1 MELDVSIAAAASRRG
16 RSDERQAFRYK
27 GISTLYQDVVCIHQ
41 HQSDGVFS
49 TIITNVAFDL
59 VSRYLLVQSSQWHTI
74 HSKQFSLYESMEA
87 GRQEEEDG
95 LETIVYLLDY
105 LFSHL
110 PGLSIVLTGNS
121 VEECTLPYFCT
132 MLSDRLR
139 AEPYLLNSYLRLL
152 ASMASTSPS
161 SAEAVYQFID
171 TAPSEHVSWS
181 IMVNALNEC
190 EKLIATDGG
199 QRSLLNT
206 DLTGLVA
213 MLRLMIQV
221 LRHTSNC
228 PNILASLQV
237 NTVHLCIRLLYQP
250 IHVMLKAELLAFLTC
265 IASNA
270 SYAQLILEQLE
281 VGHILD
287 SGPQQGL
294 LYELETV
301 ESSFQAYPL
310 TLHFLEL
317 VKKLIEVLGV
327 SAVVASP
334 VFPHIC
340 SFALHHVFAKYD
352 FLTYL
357 PSRSGEKWKLASE
370 SLAILSEIV
379 SYFPAVCGSPSS
391 DASEL
396 VKTRLCDTVGELLS
410 ADLALQKL
418 FSLLQ
423 LSPSHS
429 LLDYAT
435 LPSDCIAESSLFVD
449 SQLFDSYGPQL
460 HLLIVVVTLLQR
472 LLGVSTE
479 AISRL
484 GLHSST
490 HPSALVTSLA
500 SQLLTDSHSA
510 LSLFLCATSTGS
522 PSLQRATFGAL
533 RLFCDQ
539 VNQGMLISIL
549 DKYPTEV
556 ALVQNALISLL
567 FSVLFTQTPEE
578 VANQAVHALLDWLL
592 AHARSAFPSV
602 TSLLVFNLQSL
613 SAGSLSPSESVLGTL
628 LAFVNDPV
636 LVAFHV
642 QAASKVLRL
651 LWLLCSHQEVGFK
664 GKLEGSDRSFRDS
677 AKRCSTPRSV

>member
-1 MELDVSIAAAASRRG
+1 M
-16 RSDERQAFRYK
+16 
-27 GISTLYQDVVCIHQ
+27 VCIHQ
-41 HQSDGVFS
+41 HQNDEVFAR
-49 TIITNVAFDL
+49 IITNVAFDL

-74 HSKQFSLYESMEA
+74 HSKQFSLYESMEG
-87 GRQEEEDG
+87 GRQEDEDG

-152 ASMASTSPS
+152 AAMASTSPS

-265 IASNA
+265 VASNA

-287 SGPQQGL
+287 SGAQQGL

-301 ESSFQAYPL
+301 EASFQAYPL

-317 VKKLIEVLGV
+317 TKKLIEVLGV
-327 SAVVASP
+327 SSVVASP
-334 VFPHIC
+334 VFPHL
-340 SFALHHVFAKYD
+340 FAFVLRHVFARYD
-352 FLTYL
+352 LLSYL
-357 PSRSGEKWKLASE
+357 PLRSGEKWALASE
-370 SLAILSEIV
+370 SLAILSEV
-379 SYFPAVCGSPSS
+379 FAYFPAVCGAASS
-391 DASEL
+391 DAPEL
-396 VKTRLCDTVGELLS
+396 VKSRLCDAVGELLS
-410 ADLALQKL
+410 TDAAIQKL
-418 FSLLQ
+418 LSLLQ
-423 LSPSHS
+423 LTPTHA
-429 LLDYAT
+429 LLDYAA

-449 SQLFDSYGPQL
+449 SQLFDSYGAQL
-460 HLLIVVVTLLQR
+460 RLLIVAVTLIHR
-472 LLGVSTE
+472 LLEVSTE
-479 AISRL
+479 SISRL
-484 GLHSST
+484 GLHA
-490 HPSALVTSLA
+490 SANPNSLVASLA
-500 SQLLTDSHSA
+500 SQLLTDSYST
-510 LSLFLCATSTGS
+510 LSLFLCATSAGS
-522 PSLQRATFGAL
+522 PSLQRATFRAL

-549 DKYPTEV
+549 DSYPTEV
-556 ALVQNALISLL
+556 ALVRRAIISLL
-567 FSVLFTQTPEE
+567 LAVLFTQRPEE

-592 AHARSAFPSV
+592 AYARAAFPSV
-602 TSLLVFNLQSL
+602 TSLFVLEPQSL
-613 SAGSLSPSESVLGTL
+613 ASGARSPGESVLGAL
-628 LAFVNDPV
+628 LAFLNDPV

-642 QAASKVLRL
+642 QAGSKVLRL
-651 LWLLCSHQEVGFK
+651 LWLLCSHQEVGFAWRVK
-664 GKLEGSDRSFRDS
+664 RSDRWCLGS
-677 AKRCSTPRSV
+677 ARRFWSLRWG

>member
-1 MELDVSIAAAASRRG
+1 M
-16 RSDERQAFRYK
+16 
-27 GISTLYQDVVCIHQ
+27 VCIHQ
-41 HQSDGVFS
+41 HQDDSAFS
-49 TIITNVAFDL
+49 TIITSVAFDL
-59 VSRYLLVQSSQWHTI
+59 ISRYLLVQSSQWHTI

-87 GRQEEEDG
+87 GGQEEEDG

-139 AEPYLLNSYLRLL
+139 AEPYLLNSYLGLL
-152 ASMASTSPS
+152 ASMASTSQS

-228 PNILASLQV
+228 PNILSSLQV

-281 VGHILD
+281 VGHIID
-287 SGPQQGL
+287 SGAQQGL

-301 ESSFQAYPL
+301 EASFQAYPL

-317 VKKLIEVLGV
+317 IQKLIDVLGV
-327 SAVVASP
+327 SSVVSSAVYP
-334 VFPHIC
+334 QIC
-340 SFALHHVFAKYD
+340 SFVLHHVFAKYD
-352 FLTYL
+352 LLSYL
-357 PSRSGEKWKLASE
+357 PTRSGEKWRLASE
-370 SLAILSEIV
+370 SLAILSAIV
-379 SYFPAVCGSPSS
+379 SYFPAVCGSSSS
-391 DASEL
+391 DASDL
-396 VKTRLCDTVGELLS
+396 VQTRLCETVGELLS
-410 ADLALQKL
+410 ADSVIQKL
-418 FSLLQ
+418 FSLLH
-423 LSPSHS
+423 LAPSHS
-429 LLDYAT
+429 LLDYT
-435 LPSDCIAESSLFVD
+435 VLPSDCIAESSLFVD
-449 SQLFDSYGPQL
+449 SQLFDSYGAQL
-460 HLLIVVVTLLQR
+460 ALLVVVVTLIQR
-472 LLGVSTE
+472 LLEVSTE
-479 AISRL
+479 SISRL
-484 GLHSST
+484 GLHSAT
-490 HPSALVTSLA
+490 NPSALVTSLA
-500 SQLLTDSHSA
+500 SQLLTDSHSTIA
-510 LSLFLCATSTGS
+510 LFLCATSLAS
-522 PSLQRATFGAL
+522 PALQLATFRAL

-549 DKYPTEV
+549 DSYAMDVSK
-556 ALVQNALISLL
+556 IRS
-567 FSVLFTQTPEE
+567 
-578 VANQAVHALLDWLL
+578 ALLTPNSLPL
-592 AHARSAFPSV
+592 CEMRSREKLCCRKSYGTRYCA
-602 TSLLVFNLQSL
+602 
-613 SAGSLSPSESVLGTL
+613 AGSSSMLALRGGISPNYLI
-628 LAFVNDPV
+628 
-636 LVAFHV
+636 
-642 QAASKVLRL
+642 KVPARVEIL
-651 LWLLCSHQEVGFK
+651 
-664 GKLEGSDRSFRDS
+664 
-677 AKRCSTPRSV
+677 